1 MSTKLT
7 TLEDLQDF
15 AKYRLFMKDRLK
27 AWKGE
32 RAPVYVTKEPLEFS
46 DRGKPWKGRA
56 LLLGDPQSLVL
67 IKALKKA
74 GVMCREGTVALE
86 DDVLVV
92 EGIEAKIVKSA
103 DKALQRLKI
112 GARARPQ
119 GEPLE
124 AADDAAGAGAPGG
137 GAPGAALDEEEMM
150 PGAAEE
156 EEMLP
161 GAAEE
166 EEMQPGGARDAS
178 RGVNAAAEEAADA
191 LDEDED
197 EDEDDDAR
205 LRWEELKA
213 AVTQELKTALVKDAA
228 LKAVAVPYLARSS
241 EKEKA
246 RDWAGAIQVF
256 EALRAKIDE
265 SPNAAPTVSAAAYRA
280 SRETWGQNIAEVRKD
295 VEKVKRAVEAA
306 CAEHKELGDPK
317 GRVQKLDN
325 VVRALDA
332 GLSDALKKAEE
343 AKTPAERAAAF
354 RNVRASLDKVSY
366 ALTKDPLVKSVD
378 TNPFVES
385 NLVKKASDALKAV
398 VEALKG

>member
-32 RAPVYVTKEPLEFS
+32 PAPVYVTKEPLEFS

-86 DDVLVV
+86 DDVLVI

-137 GAPGAALDEEEMM
+137 GAPGAAI
-150 PGAAEE
+150 EE

-161 GAAEE
+161 GAAIEE
-166 EEMQPGGARDAS
+166 EEMLPGGARDAS

-191 LDEDED
+191 LDGDENDED
-197 EDEDDDAR
+197 ENEDDEAR

-213 AVTQELKTALVKDAA
+213 VVTQELKTAMVKDAA

-246 RDWAGAIQVF
+246 RDFAGAIQVF

-265 SPNAAPTVSAAAYRA
+265 SPSAAPTVSAAAYRA
-280 SRETWGQNIAEVRKD
+280 SRETWGQNIAEVRKE

-325 VVRALDA
+325 VVRSLDA
-332 GLSDALKKAEE
+332 GLSEALKKAED

-354 RNVRASLDKVSY
+354 RNVRVSLDKVSA
-366 ALTKDPLVKSVD
+366 ALTRDPLVKSVD

-385 NLVKKASDALKAV
+385 NIVKKATDALKVV